1 MVSENKGMFV
11 MIPVS
16 SLLSKRVL
24 DKNTNQYREARDI
37 MEEKFIKEDY
47 VTTFPTDELGK
58 NINEDISYYNLFMGM
73 LNGDDVY
80 DMLGV
85 SDTIIRERIF
95 RLLSEMMEV
104 GYDVI
109 YYAWLNS

>member
-1 MVSENKGMFV
+1 MISENKGMFV

-16 SLLSKRVL
+16 SLLARRVL
-24 DKNTNQYREARDI
+24 DENTSQYREAREI

-58 NINEDISYYNLFMGM
+58 YINEDINYYNFFMGM
-73 LNGDDVY
+73 LNGDDIY
-80 DMLGV
+80 DMLYV
-85 SDTIIRERIF
+85 SDSLVRERVF
-95 RLLSEMMEV
+95 RFLSEMMNV
-104 GYDVI
+104 DYDII

>member
-1 MVSENKGMFV
+1 MFV

-16 SLLSKRVL
+16 SLLARRVL
-24 DKNTNQYREARDI
+24 DKNTGQYREAREI

-47 VTTFPTDELGK
+47 ITAFPTDELGK
-58 NINEDISYYNLFMGM
+58 NINEDINYYNFFMGM

-80 DMLGV
+80 NMLGV
-85 SDTIIRERIF
+85 SDSIIRGRTF
-95 RLLSEMMEV
+95 RLLSEMMNV
-104 GYDVI
+104 DYDVI